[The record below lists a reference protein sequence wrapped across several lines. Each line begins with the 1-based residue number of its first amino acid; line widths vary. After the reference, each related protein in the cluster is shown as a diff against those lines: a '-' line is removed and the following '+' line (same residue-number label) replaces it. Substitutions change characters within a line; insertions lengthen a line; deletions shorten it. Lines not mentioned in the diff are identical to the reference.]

1 MFYEEFNQQIYKV
14 SMNTKFALDID
25 PDDVSP
31 GTRVVALPLGLVPKK
46 LVLIGPTVKIG
57 MYVLFTVL
65 ERGGIGAAYLVASSN
80 VLKPILLT
88 VPLYNPNPVDT
99 ICPLGNLY

>member
-1 MFYEEFNQQIYKV
+1 MFYEEFNQQNYKV
-14 SMNTKFALDID
+14 SMNTKFTLDID

-46 LVLIGPTVKIG
+46 LVFIGPTVKIG
-57 MYVLFTVL
+57 MYVLFTFL
-65 ERGGIGAAYLVASSN
+65 KRGEGAYLVASSN

-88 VPLYNPNPVDT
+88 VPLYNPNPVDA
-99 ICPLGNLY
+99 IVPLGNLY